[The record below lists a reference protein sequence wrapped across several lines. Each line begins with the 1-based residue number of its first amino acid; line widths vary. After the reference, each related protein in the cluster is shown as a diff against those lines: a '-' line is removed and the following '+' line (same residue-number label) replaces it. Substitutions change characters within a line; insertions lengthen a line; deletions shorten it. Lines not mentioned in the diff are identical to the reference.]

1 MSNLEEDATSPSV
14 PDEVSLETRS
24 SETSQDIS
32 PPPSYTQ
39 TANFTTTPQQ
49 TSGTRIA
56 NGFEQTLESGV
67 STASENVQPAITTTV
82 RTDHDDVRSS
92 RGLWPYDSCVIFA
105 CFSCVVGIY
114 NISRFAVLV
123 HVYKACF
130 LVEFIILSCVF
141 GFPFLYLQMALG
153 QHLGSGLTDMWYISP
168 AFKGVY
174 TTVPISWLF
183 LYFKDSFI
191 TTRDTYKWGQ
201 CHPKFGF
208 RSCLES
214 RNLSTDAYL
223 GWSVPNYLH
232 GRILERRPGAYD
244 HKEEFK
250 FEITFNLAII
260 WLLVFI
266 ILCKGIRLYGKLTYV
281 IVIVPLSSLLIMSVR
296 MMEVWGNALTELFDV
311 QWKRVLIDSSSWF
324 LTAREVFLTWVL
336 YGGVILQLCSHNK
349 ATSNMTRNIV
359 TVGIAGMLTL
369 IISSFFSVC
378 TMKSITVRNMT
389 YVPSSYE
396 IEQTIRCL
404 QPLSKPT
411 ISRMN
416 STPINLVIGE
426 IFPSSSGLSVT
437 SGYQVL
443 RLATEIFPSALAVQG
458 VNIISSFWPIC
469 FYFMMIIFGLA
480 QVTGMWIVVVE
491 SIIAIKPNI
500 LLGWQTVITL
510 TSCIAGFLLGLP
522 MTSKIGIYVL
532 YFMDFC
538 IGSLWWISVLYLV
551 MLIAILFI
559 RGRPYGT
566 DQLVTVIAQSQ
577 SNQIWLLPILTFQWN
592 VVLPI
597 SLMVLSISF
606 LRSGNSW
613 SIWAEYAEEYPFWAP
628 WVKKLSVL
636 IQVLPLILV
645 VGVATFQGFRYLK
658 PSSTQAFHE
667 RIQSWCFPVFASAD
681 ITSSVIR
688 DGANQTSTIG
698 MINTA
703 YEEDP
708 PPKYTPPPSYSS
720 ATARMVVKFLNR
732 RHSVLAL
739 ATGQT
744 TSSADS
750 PSITSSVELVSYEPQ
765 PENSVSF
772 LPRCASSFDLK
783 TSEVLTI

>member
-1 MSNLEEDATSPSV
+1 MSNLDEDGASPSV
-14 PDEVSLETRS
+14 PGEMS
-24 SETSQDIS
+24 SEIRTSETTQDIS
-32 PPPSYTQ
+32 PPPSYTE
-39 TANFTTTPQQ
+39 TTNFTI
-49 TSGTRIA
+49 TSEQNSETRIS
-56 NGFEQTLESGV
+56 NGYEQPLESNVV
-67 STASENVQPAITTTV
+67 STANENIQEGALTTTL
-82 RTDHDDVRSS
+82 RTDSDNVRPS

-130 LVEFIILSCVF
+130 FVEFIILSCVF

-153 QHLGSGLTDMWYISP
+153 QYIGSGLTDMWYITP
-168 AFKGVY
+168 AFKGVGLAMLYLYVLLGVY
-174 TTVPISWLF
+174 TSVPISWLF

-201 CHPKFGF
+201 CNPKFGL

-223 GWSVPNYLH
+223 GWSVPNYFH
-232 GRILERRPGAYD
+232 GRILGRRPGA
-244 HKEEFK
+244 HHHREEFN
-250 FEITFNLAII
+250 FEITFNLAVI

-266 ILCKGIRLYGKLTYV
+266 ILSRGIRLYGKLTYV
-281 IVIVPLSSLLIMSVR
+281 IVVVPLSSLLIMSVR

-311 QWKRVLIDSSSWF
+311 QWKTVLIDSSSWF
-324 LTAREVFLTWVL
+324 LAAREVFLTWVL
-336 YGGVILQLCSHNK
+336 YGGVVLQLCSHNK
-349 ATSNMTRNIV
+349 ATSNITRNMAI
-359 TVGIAGMLTL
+359 VGIGGTLTL
-369 IISSFFSVC
+369 ILSSFFSVC
-378 TMKSITVRNMT
+378 IMKSISARNMT

-396 IEQTIRCL
+396 IEQTIKCL
-404 QPLSKPT
+404 QPSSCSS
-411 ISRMN
+411 ISGMN

-426 IFPSSSGLSVT
+426 KFPSSSGLSVT

-458 VNIISSFWPIC
+458 VNVISSFWPIC

-480 QVTGMWIVVVE
+480 QITVIWITVVE

-510 TSCIAGFLLGLP
+510 TSCTAGFLLGLP
-522 MTSKIGIYVL
+522 MTSTIGIFVL

-538 IGSLWWISVLYLV
+538 VGSLWWISILYMV

-566 DQLVTVIAQSQ
+566 DQLVTVIARSQ

-592 VVLPI
+592 VVLP
-597 SLMVLSISF
+597 VLSISF
-606 LRSGNSW
+606 LQSGNS
-613 SIWAEYAEEYPFWAP
+613 SSMWADYAEEYPFWAP
-628 WVKKLSVL
+628 WVKKLSML
-636 IQVLPLILV
+636 IQVLPLISV
-645 VGVATFQGFRYLK
+645 VGVAIFQGFLYLK

-667 RIQSWCFPVFASAD
+667 RIQSLCFPAFASAN
-681 ITSSVIR
+681 ITSGVIG
-688 DGANQTSTIG
+688 DGANRTSTIG
-698 MINTA
+698 VINTA

-720 ATARMVVKFLNR
+720 ATARMMVHFLNR
-732 RHSVLAL
+732 RHSVMDL
-739 ATGQT
+739 ATGQS
-744 TSSADS
+744 TSLADS
-750 PSITSSVELVSYEPQ
+750 PNIASVELVSYEPQ
-765 PENSVSF
+765 PENSVSVV
-772 LPRCASSFDLK
+772 PKCN
-783 TSEVLTI
+783 